1 MSALAALVLA
11 PSHVDIDVIG
21 QLTAGDLIVGAGTLA
36 LAWFTWRL
44 AKETHQLDVRTAER
58 ERDREQRRVRG
69 VARLIDGELAVTIT
83 TLMTVIDTGK
93 YSFTSRPHADE
104 SGRRFELVA
113 LPKGGAFDLLGIGAI

>member
-1 MSALAALVLA
+1 
-11 PSHVDIDVIG
+11 
-21 QLTAGDLIVGAGTLA
+21 
-36 LAWFTWRL
+36 
-44 AKETHQLDVRTAER
+44 
-58 ERDREQRRVRG
+58 VRG